1 MNGFIG
7 KSFSLMPFQAW
18 NLIQSD
24 YGLCQLNNAYI
35 YVLCLP
41 INYCLVCSCVV
52 VVVCL
57 FVSVCLALFS
67 VNYASLCPVN
77 CILFCLMSSSMS
89 MYIALCCSGLLPLA
103 SMWCLVTIVSLF
115 VFFMVLSMCICIYMS
130 LSTFWCIC
138 TCVKWPCN
146 IIREIITLLN
156 SHIILIS
163 IGWHWWPI
171 QSILVWYAGYS
182 SGIFQHYLPTVVIY
196 IV

>member
-115 VFFMVLSMCICIYMS
+115 VFLYGSFYVYLHLYVSVLFLVYMYIHV
-130 LSTFWCIC
+130 C
-138 TCVKWPCN
+138 KM
-146 IIREIITLLN
+146 TL
-156 SHIILIS
+156 
-163 IGWHWWPI
+163 
-171 QSILVWYAGYS
+171 
-182 SGIFQHYLPTVVIY
+182 
-196 IV
+196 